1 MELSASL
8 APARRNASLIKA
20 ASGLLSE
27 RELPPSFHE
36 TNTVVKDLVKKR
48 ADHGKKLLTLGAALL
63 IMPDPVTDMAAVP
76 VLIAG
81 KVLQAKHAI
90 GVKNVYDEMRHSLN
104 QISSACS
111 L

>member
-1 MELSASL
+1 MELSASV

-20 ASGLLSE
+20 ASGLLAE
-27 RELPPSFHE
+27 RGPPPSFHE
-36 TNTVVKDLVKKR
+36 TNAAVKDLVKKR
-48 ADHGKKLLTLGAALL
+48 TDHGKKLLTLGTALL
-63 IMPDPVTDMAAVP
+63 IMPDPVSDMAAVP

-81 KVLQAKHAI
+81 KVLQARHAI
-90 GVKNVYDEMRHSLN
+90 SVKNVYDEMRHSLS

>member
-1 MELSASL
+1 
-8 APARRNASLIKA
+8 
-20 ASGLLSE
+20 
-27 RELPPSFHE
+27 
-36 TNTVVKDLVKKR
+36 VKDLVKKR
-48 ADHGKKLLTLGAALL
+48 TDHGKKLLTLGAALL

-90 GVKNVYDEMRHSLN
+90 SIKNVYDDMRQSLS

>member
-8 APARRNASLIKA
+8 ASARRNASLIKA
-20 ASGLLSE
+20 ATGLLSE
-27 RELPPSFHE
+27 RESPPSFIE
-36 TNTVVKDLVKKR
+36 TNKAVKGLVKKR
-48 ADHGKKLLTLGAALL
+48 TDHGKKLLTLGAALL

-81 KVLQAKHAI
+81 KVLQARHAI
-90 GVKNVYDEMRHSLN
+90 SVKNVYDEMRHSLS

-111 L
+111 P